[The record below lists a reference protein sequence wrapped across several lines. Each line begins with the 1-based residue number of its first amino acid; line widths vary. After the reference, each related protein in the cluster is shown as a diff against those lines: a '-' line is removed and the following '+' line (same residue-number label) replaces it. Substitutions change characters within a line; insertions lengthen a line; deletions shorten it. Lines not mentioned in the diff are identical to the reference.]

1 MRIITAGIICAAL
14 MPTRIVGSFTG
25 EELDP
30 ERRLRSANPRP
41 GAGQRPAEPVDD
53 ETGTPLGQELV
64 KDALNEDTVA
74 KPLEEGA
81 GVNIDDSDGETALMI
96 AASGNRSETLEMM
109 ITAGA
114 DVNTQGSDGITPL
127 QRALELGNKNTI
139 RFLMTELGV
148 DTQGSDFNNALTYAI
163 EHGDLETLK
172 KLIPGGAV
180 DK

>member
-64 KDALNEDTVA
+64 KDALNGDAVEW
-74 KPLEEGA
+74 PLEAGA
-81 GVNIDDSDGETALMI
+81 DVNIDDSDGETTLMI

-114 DVNTQGSDGITPL
+114 DVNTQVSDGRTDSLIHAIELTDLELIMRLIANGADVNQQGSDGITPL
-127 QRALELGNKNTI
+127 
-139 RFLMTELGV
+139 
-148 DTQGSDFNNALTYAI
+148 
-163 EHGDLETLK
+163 
-172 KLIPGGAV
+172 
-180 DK
+180 